1 MTNKTDVI
9 IVNNELAA
17 GRQAIS
23 ASRPPASALL
33 TALALGLMTS
43 VAALG
48 QANAPRDPAPA
59 EAASRNVNPVL
70 EWNQIFIDTLI
81 AANTPNS
88 SSQRLG
94 AIVHTAIFDAYNGIE
109 RRYSP
114 VFVSQSAPSGLS
126 RRAAVVAA
134 AYTALAGLF
143 PAQKPALDASYATS
157 LAALS
162 EDGSDGGQSR

>member
-23 ASRPPASALL
+23 ASRPRASALL
-33 TALALGLMTS
+33 TALALGLMMS

-94 AIVHTAIFDAYNGIE
+94 AIAWPSAATDVISPSASAANRAEARGLEAEIACLPAASSLFTIFT
-109 RRYSP
+109 S
-114 VFVSQSAPSGLS
+114 VLFVIA
-126 RRAAVVAA
+126 
-134 AYTALAGLF
+134 F
-143 PAQKPALDASYATS
+143 PF
-157 LAALS
+157 
-162 EDGSDGGQSR
+162 